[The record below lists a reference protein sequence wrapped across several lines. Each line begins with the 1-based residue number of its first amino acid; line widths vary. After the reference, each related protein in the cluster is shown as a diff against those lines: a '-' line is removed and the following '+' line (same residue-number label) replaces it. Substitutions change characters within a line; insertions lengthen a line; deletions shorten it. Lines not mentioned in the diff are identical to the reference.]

1 MWLVQVECV
10 LSALVL
16 VPLKAVNCHFQLLQL
31 VPLEVRYHRE
41 LVLFL
46 GSMAFIPVLVLPM
59 TVLFISMG
67 KLWIMFLSVA
77 ETLVIVAS
85 GWSGWIF
92 LRSSKS
98 LKIVMNLIVVWG
110 WQGLGSKNC
119 DKYCDAQ
126 VYISKWHIWHYKV
139 WWKVHC
145 VMHLFLPCFFY

>member
-85 GWSGWIF
+85 G
-92 LRSSKS
+92 
-98 LKIVMNLIVVWG
+98 
-110 WQGLGSKNC
+110 
-119 DKYCDAQ
+119 
-126 VYISKWHIWHYKV
+126 
-139 WWKVHC
+139 
-145 VMHLFLPCFFY
+145 